1 MAATQFAGWTGSVA
15 VGGGGLP
22 PAGAVVPLQGLLGEL
37 TRSPQFVVNG
47 LLVGALFAAV
57 AVGFALIWGV
67 VDIINLTHG
76 EMVMLGG
83 YTSYWFLSFVT
94 GEASGSAWAVVA
106 TVPVAI
112 AVLFV
117 IGYLLQRLLVARVI
131 GTDVFLTL
139 LVTFGASIAIQQLA
153 LQAWSANPRAI
164 RVEFADPSLSI
175 AGLVI
180 PKMKLLAFVGA
191 LVLTLVLFV
200 YLRNTRSGR
209 AIRAVAQNPEAAALV
224 GIDVEHTRAMTFGLS
239 SAIAGGVGSFV
250 AAIFTIQPQMGLI
263 YTLKSFVIVVFGG
276 VGSIPGALVG
286 GLMLGSV
293 EELTAGFFSSRWT
306 LAVSFSLLI
315 VLLVVK
321 PNGLFGQAA
330 EGATE

>member
-1 MAATQFAGWTGSVA
+1 MAAT
-15 VGGGGLP
+15 
-22 PAGAVVPLQGLLGEL
+22 
-37 TRSPQFVVNG
+37 QFVVNG

-67 VDIINLTHG
+67 VDIINLAHG

-83 YTSYWFLSFVT
+83 YTSYWVLSLVT
-94 GEASGSAWAVVA
+94 GNAEGSPLLFLA

-112 AVLFV
+112 GVLFV
-117 IGYLLQRLLVARVI
+117 VGYALQRTLVSRVI
-131 GTDVFLTL
+131 GTDIFLTL

-153 LQAWSANPRAI
+153 LQAWSANPRSI
-164 RVEFADPSLSI
+164 RVAFADPSLTV
-175 AGLVI
+175 AGVVV
-180 PKMKLLAFVGA
+180 PKMKLVAFVGA
-191 LVLTLVLFV
+191 LVLTALLFV
-200 YLRNTRSGR
+200 FLKQTRTGR

-239 SAIAGGVGSFV
+239 SAIAGGVGSFIAV
-250 AAIFTIQPQMGLI
+250 ILNIQPQMGLI

-286 GLMLGSV
+286 GLLLGSV
-293 EELTAGFFSSRWT
+293 EELVAGFVSSQWT

-321 PNGLFGQAA
+321 PKGLFG
-330 EGATE
+330 EGVNE